1 MIVPLSVN
9 RFPSKLVPNVPNNIF
24 RNPPVCS
31 FAYIWTVSLTLF
43 INKTDSSRDLTNLI
57 ISFISSS
64 KIINVVVYEAN
75 ICGRPNPNFFLQI
88 VASVADDLAVNPN
101 DIKTLLANGLSLFLI
116 KGNPVFNN
124 VPKLLP

>member
-1 MIVPLSVN
+1 M
-9 RFPSKLVPNVPNNIF
+9 KLTYVDDQIQ
-24 RNPPVCS
+24 
-31 FAYIWTVSLTLF
+31 T
-43 INKTDSSRDLTNLI
+43 
-57 ISFISSS
+57 
-64 KIINVVVYEAN
+64 
-75 ICGRPNPNFFLQI
+75 FFLQI